1 MYECAASSKRRKQY
15 MWADGLYSETT
26 GCYWTMLDE
35 FGSTERLQDTAEEI
49 CGFLFVSVSVPL
61 LLFLWCLSVGSVIF
75 KALWIFCRYEMCLL
89 DKLAFHPLTFLNVF
103 NYICV
108 DSAQISQRS
117 CSENLI
123 SPHVFVYYSKGLV
136 SKSANI
142 TYIYTL
148 RHF

>member
-61 LLFLWCLSVGSVIF
+61 LLFLWCLSVGSVIY
-75 KALWIFCRYEMCLL
+75 KALWIFCRYEMW
-89 DKLAFHPLTFLNVF
+89 LALPPLTFLNVF

-108 DSAQISQRS
+108 YSAQISQRS

-142 TYIYTL
+142 THIYTL

>member
-61 LLFLWCLSVGSVIF
+61 LLFLWCLSVGSVIY
-75 KALWIFCRYEMCLL
+75 KALWIFCRYEMW
-89 DKLAFHPLTFLNVF
+89 LALPPLTFLNVF

-108 DSAQISQRS
+108 YSAQISQRS

-123 SPHVFVYYSKGLV
+123 SLHVFVYYSKGLV